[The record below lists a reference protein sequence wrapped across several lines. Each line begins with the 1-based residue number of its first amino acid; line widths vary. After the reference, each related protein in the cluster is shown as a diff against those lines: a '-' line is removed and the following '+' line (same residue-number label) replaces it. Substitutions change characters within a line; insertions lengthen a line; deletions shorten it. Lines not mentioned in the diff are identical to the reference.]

1 MIRALIVGMQLSAVL
16 FGTAACQ
23 SLSEPASQPQAAE
36 RKMRL
41 SPAQTAA
48 LKQEGFVES
57 EEGWEFS
64 ASERLLFGPNEATLI
79 ANARQTVERIAHLLI
94 RLDIGN
100 VRIDGHTDATGGAA
114 YNEQLSLRR
123 AQAVGEA
130 MIQAGMNPGGIQM
143 RGLGRR
149 MPIAGNQTAEGR
161 AQNRRVAVVIAS
173 ESP

>member
-1 MIRALIVGMQLSAVL
+1 MIRELIVGMQLSTVL
-16 FGTAACQ
+16 FGTVACQ
-23 SLSEPASQPQAAE
+23 SLPEQSSQSQPAE

-41 SPAQTAA
+41 SPAQIAA

-79 ANARQTVERIAHLLI
+79 ADARQTVERIAHLLI

-100 VRIDGHTDATGGAA
+100 VRIDGHTDVTGSAA

-130 MIQAGMNPGGIQM
+130 MIQAGMNASGIQV

-149 MPIAGNQTAEGR
+149 MPVASNQTTEGR
-161 AQNRRVAVVIAS
+161 AQNRRVALVIAS
-173 ESP
+173 E